1 MAEAEA
7 VVADANGGLNTPME
21 DEGSLFSKKGK
32 GPAFRRRKKKEEDAG
47 DGTAA
52 ANSQT
57 AAHLRIQRCAPL
69 ALPLVLD

>member
-1 MAEAEA
+1 MAEPVAEPVEA
-7 VVADANGGLNTPME
+7 EKAPE

-32 GPAFRRRKKKEEDAG
+32 GPAFRRRKKKEEDVG

-57 AAHLRIQRCAPL
+57 AAHLRIQRCAKL
-69 ALPLVLD
+69 RNNYC